1 MEHNKISLPI
11 AIMIETLRH
20 NGVSNQELIKK
31 VAAKDISEWESFN
44 TNFDFHMLI
53 SQFEN
58 SDFTS
63 IIHDGYQIKFI
74 TINGLQ
80 NLLHFKFNL
89 LKDLDYKLTEN
100 GISDLTLD
108 PQQFAILKQMLSPNC
123 IICENSVDAEGRTTI
138 QIEMA

>member
-63 IIHDGYQIKFI
+63 IIHDGYQIKFV

-89 LKDLDYKLTEN
+89 LKYLDYKLMET
-100 GISDLTLD
+100 GITDLTL
-108 PQQFAILKQMLSPNC
+108 FPNKL
-123 IICENSVDAEGRTTI
+123 III
-138 QIEMA
+138 QEKH